1 MVASPSKELNQF
13 IDSLDVQNLNNTQ
26 IITPQND
33 YISNEV
39 NSLP

>member
-26 IITPQND
+26 IVAHQND